1 MDENKF
7 ELDQSYSEGSFLE
20 THVKVAVNGREIN
33 STFGNTEAR
42 HFVWLWKRQQSKV
55 SSAGSTCFCKNTF
68 VCSCW
73 RHRTGLGSDWSV
85 LFRWFVEL
93 APICELLEKVSEIR
107 ASEIKLPTGRVFQKY
122 VYTCFMVKMRIN
134 FRSFGLFWLNLGWG

>member
-1 MDENKF
+1 M
-7 ELDQSYSEGSFLE
+7 
-20 THVKVAVNGREIN
+20 
-33 STFGNTEAR
+33 
-42 HFVWLWKRQQSKV
+42 
-55 SSAGSTCFCKNTF
+55 
-68 VCSCW
+68 
-73 RHRTGLGSDWSV
+73 
-85 LFRWFVEL
+85 EL